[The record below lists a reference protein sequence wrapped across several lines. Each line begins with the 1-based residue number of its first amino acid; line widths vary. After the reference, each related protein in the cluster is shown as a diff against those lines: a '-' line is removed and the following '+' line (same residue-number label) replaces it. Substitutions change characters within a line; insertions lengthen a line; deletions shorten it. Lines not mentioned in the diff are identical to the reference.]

1 MPLEHVKYY
10 LIKIIIQNRRKQ
22 LLILKPKLFNFLTK
36 SHWGLSKPNNFI
48 FKTIRKKRFI
58 ELCLKRLM
66 SSFQSPIVFGSSPIW
81 FLKRVMC
88 WLVRAEKIFCP
99 ELIWAVDYKDGLY
112 LFFFFKK
119 TNSSRD
125 TGDPHPVAA
134 SAVARHSR
142 LSSSPFLPTHVADA
156 LTPPPRLP
164 LHRDYGLKV
173 FFFCSTNESGRRKL
187 DLAIP
192 QPNLARRRP
201 DPACD
206 N

>member
-1 MPLEHVKYY
+1 MVFKKGNVLVSKG
-10 LIKIIIQNRRKQ
+10 RK
-22 LLILKPKLFNFLTK
+22 NFLPRADL
-36 SHWGLSKPNNFI
+36 G
-48 FKTIRKKRFI
+48 R
-58 ELCLKRLM
+58 RL
-66 SSFQSPIVFGSSPIW
+66 QRRPISI
-81 FLKRVMC
+81 
-88 WLVRAEKIFCP
+88 
-99 ELIWAVDYKDGLY
+99 
-112 LFFFFKK
+112 FFFKK

-125 TGDPHPVAA
+125 TGDPHPIAA

-142 LSSSPFLPTHVADA
+142 LSSSPFLPTHAADA